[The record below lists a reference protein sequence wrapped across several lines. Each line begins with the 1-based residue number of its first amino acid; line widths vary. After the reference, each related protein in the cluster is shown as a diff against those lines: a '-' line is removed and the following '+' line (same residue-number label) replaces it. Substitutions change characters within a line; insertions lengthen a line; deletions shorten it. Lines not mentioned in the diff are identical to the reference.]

1 MANLE
6 ITDAGVKI
14 SFTFWEKLL
23 TYKGNMLIPTNNIRG
38 ATEDPTFMNDS
49 LVFRT
54 RGAIGVPGLFSMG
67 TFAKNGDRV
76 LACWRRGQN
85 VLVLELQ
92 GMKWN
97 RIALGISSAKALAT
111 EINATLIASDSV

>member
-23 TYKGNMLIPTNNIRG
+23 TYKGNLLISIKNIRG

-54 RGAIGVPGLFSMG
+54 RGAIGIPGLFSMG

-76 LACWRRGQN
+76 FACWRRGQN

-97 RIALGISSAKALAT
+97 RIALGTSSAKTLAKD
-111 EINATLIASDSV
+111 INAALPPSESV

>member
-23 TYKGNMLIPTNNIRG
+23 TYKGNLLISLKNIRG

-54 RGAIGVPGLFSMG
+54 RGAIGIPGLFSMG
-67 TFAKNGDRV
+67 TFVKKGDRV
-76 LACWRRGQN
+76 FACWRRGQN

-97 RIALGISSAKALAT
+97 RIALGTSSAKTLAKD
-111 EINATLIASDSV
+111 INAALHPSESV